1 MIPYSRQSVSDEDI
15 TAVIDTL
22 RSDYLTQGPVVKK
35 FESAVASYCGAPYAV
50 ATVNA
55 TSALHVA
62 MMLLSVSSTDL
73 VWVPAISFVASA
85 NCARYCGAD
94 VDFVDVEA
102 DTGLLSL
109 QSLAEKLEV
118 AARSRSLPKVLVVVH
133 IAGQSVD
140 MERVL
145 ELCTPYGIR
154 IVEDASHGL
163 SGEFNGQRIG
173 CCQYSD
179 ITIFS
184 FHPVKPLT
192 SGEGGMLTTKD
203 AEFAARARRLIEHG
217 IERDPIRHRRK
228 DSPFWYYEQ
237 QELGFNYRLSDIHS
251 ALGLSQLSR
260 IDELRAARELIA
272 AQYTG
277 HFQAG
282 RIKSLRINAKCRSS
296 WHLYIIQCENRE
308 SRDKLIRV
316 LRSEGYALNVH
327 YLPIPSQPYYRDL
340 GARLSDFPQAER
352 YSTCSVSLPIFPG
365 LAMNE
370 VNRVV
375 NLCKHSV

>member
-15 TAVIDTL
+15 SAVIDTL
-22 RSDYLTQGPVVKK
+22 RSNYLTQGPVVKK

-217 IERDPIRHRRK
+217 IERDPIKHRRK
-228 DSPFWYYEQ
+228 DNPFWYYEQ

-260 IDELRAARELIA
+260 IDELRAARESIA
-272 AQYTG
+272 AHRRG
-277 HFQAG
+277 SA
-282 RIKSLRINAKCRSS
+282 SM
-296 WHLYIIQCENRE
+296 
-308 SRDKLIRV
+308 
-316 LRSEGYALNVH
+316 
-327 YLPIPSQPYYRDL
+327 PS
-340 GARLSDFPQAER
+340 PQQR
-352 YSTCSVSLPIFPG
+352 WRQTCL
-365 LAMNE
+365 
-370 VNRVV
+370 
-375 NLCKHSV
+375 